1 MLTVTVFF
9 KKSKKNFQQPF
20 FLIEIKFFKD
30 KLLIKKKFILKNELL
45 YVVFLTRKGNL
56 WLIMYVCQKKTE

>member
-9 KKSKKNFQQPF
+9 KKSKKNFKQPF